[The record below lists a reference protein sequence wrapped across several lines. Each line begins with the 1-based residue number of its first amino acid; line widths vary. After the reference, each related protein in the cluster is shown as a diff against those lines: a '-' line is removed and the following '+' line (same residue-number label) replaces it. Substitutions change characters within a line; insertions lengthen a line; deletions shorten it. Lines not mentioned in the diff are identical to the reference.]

1 MIRFFSV
8 IRKKLLDDNRLRKY
22 LVYAVG
28 EIFLVVIGIIIALQ
42 VNSWNDQRKK
52 QEELNVLFKDTELF
66 LGAVSPWA
74 RDFSAR
80 YAQIDSVLDLLQ
92 SPERATFYTQQ
103 PEYTQFLFAD
113 SLSIT
118 QPSYYW
124 VSPGM
129 TELIGRQPDF
139 KEAQK
144 SLFVD
149 LSTYQ
154 TFSMEVQQVTFEFDE
169 YLDGL
174 RLRLIDSAPF
184 LVENDPASVEQ
195 AITFVSQGGWY
206 AYELKKVQGY
216 IKDLI
221 KVMDLQWGAYTNLY
235 GQLLLDQYEASPE
248 DLNAL
253 FKELGR
259 TPMVN
264 SAMAVPEK
272 LKTIPGYKANRGQ
285 FLPKKAQGLPTSWVV
300 IYNPKDEPFDIEVIH
315 EDHLIAEWKVSKGAI
330 IRRRV
335 IEGAKLRVHSNEEI
349 SAVYTADKG
358 QYLILN

>member
-103 PEYTQFLFAD
+103 PEYTRFLFAD

-124 VSPGM
+124 VSPGL

-139 KEAQK
+139 KETQK

-149 LSTYQ
+149 LSVYQ
-154 TFSMEVQQVTFEFDE
+154 TFSMEVQQVTFEFDQ
-169 YLDGL
+169 YLEGL

-195 AITFVSQGGWY
+195 AITFVSERGWY

-216 IKDLI
+216 IEDLI
-221 KVMDLQWGAYTNLY
+221 KVMDLQWGAYTNLC
-235 GQLLLDQYEASPE
+235 GQLQLDQHQASPD
-248 DLNAL
+248 DLDAL
-253 FKELGR
+253 FKEIGR
-259 TPMVN
+259 SPVAL
-264 SAMAVPEK
+264 SAAVVPK
-272 LKTIPGYKANRGQ
+272 TLKTVPGYIPNRGL
-285 FLPKKAQGLPTSWVV
+285 FLPKEAQGMPTYWLV
-300 IYNPKDEPFDIEVIH
+300 IYNPKDVPYRIEVVY
-315 EDHLIAEWKVSKGAI
+315 EDHMVTEWNVPEGTMM
-330 IRRRV
+330 RRRF
-335 IEGAKLRVHSNEEI
+335 IEGAKLRVLSNDKI

-358 QYLILN
+358 QYLILK